1 MSRATLALCVV
12 LNACGGTDSPSDSG
26 ATLTDPVPA
35 DLCVASSC
43 GTKTQLLSIPQ
54 AENIFFTPDGRM
66 FVSGSTNVFE
76 ITHPGN
82 AYKATPIFDG
92 TGNFGGMAQRSDVLY
107 VTNFTDGSLYA
118 TQLTAQPALQKIHT
132 LHMASPNG
140 MAAGP
145 DGELYINNGPL
156 STSSLPDPRMV
167 RIRIDAN
174 DPMKVIEQTNWLT
187 HDLSFPNGLAR
198 AGRSLFFTDSTVL
211 PPTLGLIKRVDI
223 NDDGSPGAVTTIA
236 TFTSLPDDL
245 SVVGDALLVAFYSGG
260 AIALFKQDGTLIS
273 QTDPLSFEFPSQV
286 KLARSPIFGPTDI
299 VVTEKGVVGDDI
311 TPLGDKLSVFR
322 HH

>member
-1 MSRATLALCVV
+1 MRAAVPALCIV
-12 LNACGGTDSPSDSG
+12 LAACAGNDPQNTSG
-26 ATLTDPVPA
+26 DPAPA

-43 GTKTQLLSIPQ
+43 GIKTQLLTIPQ

-76 ITHPGN
+76 ITREGET
-82 AYKATPIFDG
+82 YKAAPIFDG
-92 TGNFGGMAQRSDVLY
+92 TGNFGGMAQRGDVLY

-118 TQLTAQPALQKIHT
+118 TQLTAQPSLQKIHV
-132 LHMASPNG
+132 LNMASPNG

-167 RIRIDAN
+167 RIRIDAT
-174 DPMKVIEQTNWLT
+174 DPMKVVEQTNWLT
-187 HDLSFPNGLAR
+187 HDMSFPNGLAR
-198 AGRSLFFTDSTVL
+198 VGRTLFFTDSTVL
-211 PPTLGLIKRVDI
+211 PPTLGMIKRLDI
-223 NDDGSPGAVTTIA
+223 NADGSPGAVTTLA

-260 AIALFKQDGTLIS
+260 AIALFKQDGTLVS

-286 KLARSPIFGPTDI
+286 KIARTPIFGPTDI

-311 TPLGDKLSVFR
+311 TPIGDRLSVFR
-322 HH
+322 HR